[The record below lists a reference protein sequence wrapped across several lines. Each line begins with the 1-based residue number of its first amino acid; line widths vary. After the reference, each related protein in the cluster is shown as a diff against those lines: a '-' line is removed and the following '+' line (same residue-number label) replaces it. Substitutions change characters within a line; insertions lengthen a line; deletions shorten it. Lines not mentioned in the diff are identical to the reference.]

1 MDWKDL
7 AGTLVK
13 AGAPIIGGAL
23 GGPIGTMI
31 GGAIGNVVANAL
43 GVEATPEAVDKAIA
57 TTPPEVLVAKLSA
70 AEAEAQAKWPALADM
85 VKAQEEGR
93 TERFKTGTKD
103 NADARDLQVELV
115 KAGSPIQWAPMV
127 VSMIILIGYFS
138 VLYILFTRPFAKL
151 DDNFKDILI
160 FMLGALQVG
169 VGQVINYWLGSS
181 AGSAAKDSAMRDITA
196 TSVVAAATSTPAPQ
210 PKAPVRR

>member
-23 GGPIGTMI
+23 GGPVGGLI

-70 AEAEAQAKWPALADM
+70 AEAEAQAKWPALAEM

-93 TERFKTGTKD
+93 TERFKAGTQD

-115 KAGSPIQWAPMV
+115 RTGSPIQWAPTL
-127 VSMIILIGYFS
+127 VSVIILAGYFA

-160 FMLGALQVG
+160 FMLGSLQIG

-181 AGSAAKDSAMRDITA
+181 AGSAAKDSALRDITA
-196 TSVVAAATSTPAPQ
+196 TSVVAAATSTPAPT
-210 PKAPVRR
+210 KASVKR

>member
-1 MDWKDL
+1 MDWRDIAGKL
-7 AGTLVK
+7 AQ

-23 GGPIGTMI
+23 GGPIGGLI
-31 GGAIGNVVANAL
+31 GSAIGNVVADAL
-43 GVEATPEAVDKAIA
+43 GVEPTPEAVDKAIA

-70 AEAEAQAKWPALADM
+70 AEAEAQAKWPALAEM

-93 TERFKTGTKD
+93 TERFKTGAKD
-103 NADARDLQVELV
+103 NADARDMQVELV
-115 KAGSPIQWAPMV
+115 KTGSPIQWAPMI
-127 VSMIILIGYFS
+127 VSIIILAGYFA
-138 VLYILFTRPFAKL
+138 VLYLLFTRPFAKL

-169 VGQVINYWLGSS
+169 VGQVVNYWLGSS

-196 TSVVAAATSTPAPQ
+196 TSVVAAATSTPAAPT
-210 PKAPVRR
+210 KAPVKR